1 MIPAIRR
8 LAAIAM
14 VLMLGGCS
22 ERQEL
27 QQTRMALTQSQ
38 QKVAQLEAAL
48 QAAEAREQEN
58 TARFRRETEAM
69 LKRLGEVMEENKR
82 LRPPLD
88 GRPGRPAVPPA
99 TPATTRPTTSD
110 MTP

>member
-27 QQTRMALTQSQ
+27 QQTRMALTRSQ

-48 QAAEAREQEN
+48 QSAEAREQEN

-69 LKRLGEVMEENKR
+69 LKRLAEVMEENKR

-88 GRPGRPAVPPA
+88 GRPTMPPA
-99 TPATTRPTTSD
+99 TATTTRPTASD
-110 MTP
+110 MIP